1 MITPDANHPHEPMR
15 YQINLAFENFIL
27 SFPLFFIIIKHI
39 FTKNLRNKEVLVI
52 GRVSS
57 LVEIFIFT
65 VPVKKCIDSL
75 CFWAEPFFMF
85 LC

>member
-39 FTKNLRNKEVLVI
+39 FTKNLRNKEVLVT

-57 LVEIFIFT
+57 IVVTFILII
-65 VPVKKCIDSL
+65 VLLKRCIVFVFVLNICL
-75 CFWAEPFFMF
+75 C
-85 LC
+85 